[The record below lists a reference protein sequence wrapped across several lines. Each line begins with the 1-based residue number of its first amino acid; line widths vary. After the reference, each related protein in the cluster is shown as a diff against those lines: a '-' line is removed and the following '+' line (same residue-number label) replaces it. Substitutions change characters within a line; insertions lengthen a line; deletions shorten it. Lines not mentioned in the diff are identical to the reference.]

1 MVLQHESTLRRTS
14 DDHPEHTGER
24 DLPRYFSHVGQR
36 LIGSSHLQD
45 EVNSETWSLDYVG
58 LASLCDND
66 LTYFLQGNGNS
77 GKTLTHLHSEH

>member
-58 LASLCDND
+58 LASLENFYSADP
-66 LTYFLQGNGNS
+66 TTNS
-77 GKTLTHLHSEH
+77 RSWYDA